1 MLPDESLIM
10 TTSPSLQRRSLLV
23 LLAGS
28 CLPVAHAARTP
39 DFVVQTEPSLK
50 HCIALLHAALQA
62 AGFAANLVSAPKT
75 SEQRNLHET
84 TSGRIHITLL
94 PPTPTRLSMVNE
106 GRLRMIA
113 VPLER
118 GLLGWRTS
126 FILQNQRD
134 KTARI
139 RNLNDLQTLTI
150 GQGSGWIDA
159 QIYRQAGIVTREV
172 QAWRDGEFVDQMQSG
187 VIDLFPMGLEE
198 SIAYFLA
205 HFRRHYPQIALDEHL
220 LLRYPWYRFVWVSA
234 DPGADA
240 LYQALQ
246 NGFDT
251 ICSNG
256 QFESTWTRYRQRP
269 LASDW
274 QGRTI
279 INLKNPFYSQD
290 IVPQRY
296 RHLLLDPSAS

>member
-1 MLPDESLIM
+1 MKEPCTS
-10 TTSPSLQRRSLLV
+10 SPSIRRRSLLG

-28 CLPVAHAARTP
+28 CLPAVHAADSTT
-39 DFVVQTEPSLK
+39 FVVQTEPSLS
-50 HCIALLHAALQA
+50 HCIVLLHAALRA
-62 AGFAANLVSAPKT
+62 TGFMANLVNAPNT

-84 TSGRIHITLL
+84 AAGRIHISLL
-94 PPTPTRLSMVNE
+94 PPTPNRLSLVND

-126 FILQNQRD
+126 FVLQSQQD

-139 RNLNDLQTLTI
+139 KSLNDLQTLII
-150 GQGSGWIDA
+150 GQGSGWLDG
-159 QIYRQAGIVTREV
+159 QIYRQAGITTREV
-172 QAWRDGEFVDQMQSG
+172 QAWRDGEFADQMLSG
-187 VIDLFPMGLEE
+187 VIDLFPMGLDE
-198 SIAYFLA
+198 SISYFLP
-205 HFRRHYPQIALDEHL
+205 HFRQSYPQISLDKYL
-220 LLRYPWYRFVWVSA
+220 LIRYPWYRFVWVSA
-234 DPGADA
+234 HPSADA

-246 NGFDT
+246 AGFDT

-256 QFESTWTRYRQRP
+256 QFESIWNEYRKVLP
-269 LASDW
+269 ASDW

-290 IVPQRY
+290 IVPERY
-296 RHLLLDPSAS
+296 QHLLLKP